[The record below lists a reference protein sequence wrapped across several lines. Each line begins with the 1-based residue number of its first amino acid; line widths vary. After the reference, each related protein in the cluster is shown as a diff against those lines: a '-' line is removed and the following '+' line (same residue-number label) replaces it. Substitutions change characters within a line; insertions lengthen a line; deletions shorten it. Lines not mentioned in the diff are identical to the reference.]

1 MGRNRGDFK
10 ELELSY
16 MASYFEDRRSKA
28 AIWCL
33 RLSLFLIPFFVLV
46 ILLYR
51 FAKIDTVQ
59 MFILITF
66 GLLIALLSLV
76 FAFKAISELWTK
88 GYRGGSQVVRG
99 MIITLLVLLPFG
111 YQAFLALQYPLA
123 NDVSTDMLNPPG
135 YINAINLR
143 ASKADKGMNPIIEY
157 DEEYSKTMI
166 LAYPRLQSRRYPA
179 GSERVLEA
187 VRTII
192 DDNEWLLT
200 GSLGIPELKNN
211 SETENTS
218 ELADNNTGASDQEEP
233 LEDNFETPDDIF
245 IEVLER
251 TFIFGFEND
260 IIIRIVSEDRNT
272 LVDVR
277 SSARWG
283 KHDFG
288 YNAKLIESLLQQ
300 LDASLL
306 GIAGEG

>member
-1 MGRNRGDFK
+1 MVA
-10 ELELSY
+10 Y
-16 MASYFEDRRSKA
+16 IEDRRSKA

-33 RLSLFLIPFFVLV
+33 RLAVFLIPFFAIV

-59 MFILITF
+59 MFILIAF

-76 FAFKAISELWTK
+76 FAFKAITELWTK

-111 YQAFLALQYPLA
+111 YQAFLALQFPLA
-123 NDVSTDMLNPPG
+123 NDVSTDMLNPPE
-135 YINAINLR
+135 YVNAIELR
-143 ASKADKGMNPIIEY
+143 ESNAEKGMNPVIEY
-157 DEEYSKTMI
+157 DEEYSKKMI
-166 LAYPRLQSRRYPA
+166 LAYPKLQSRRYPA
-179 GSERVLEA
+179 GPERVLEA
-187 VRTII
+187 VRLII

-200 GSLGIPELKNN
+200 GSQGIPELKNN
-211 SETENTS
+211 SETENTT
-218 ELADNNTGASDQEEP
+218 ELADNATNNSEIEEQ
-233 LEDNFETPDDIF
+233 LEDNIGTPDDIF

-251 TFIFGFEND
+251 TLIFGFEND
-260 IIIRIVSEDRNT
+260 VVIRIVSEDRNT

-283 KHDFG
+283 EHDFG
-288 YNAKLIESLLQQ
+288 YNAKLIEGFLQQ
-300 LDASLL
+300 LDAALL

>member
-1 MGRNRGDFK
+1 MD
-10 ELELSY
+10 
-16 MASYFEDRRSKA
+16 SYFEERRSKA

-33 RLSLFLIPFFVLV
+33 RLAVFLVPFFVLV

-51 FAKIDTVQ
+51 FAKIDAVQ
-59 MFILITF
+59 MFILIAF

-123 NDVSTDMLNPPG
+123 NDVSTDMLTPPE
-135 YINAINLR
+135 YINAIAVR
-143 ASKADKGMNPIIEY
+143 ASKADKGMNPVIEY
-157 DEEYSKTMI
+157 DEEYSKKMI
-166 LAYPRLQSRRYPA
+166 LAYPKLQSRRYPA
-179 GSERVLEA
+179 GPERVLEA
-187 VRTII
+187 VSTII

-200 GSLGIPELKNN
+200 GSQGIPELKNN
-211 SETENTS
+211 ADTENTT
-218 ELADNNTGASDQEEP
+218 ELADNNANTETGEEQI
-233 LEDNFETPDDIF
+233 EENIDSPDDIY

-251 TFIFGFEND
+251 TFVFGFEND
-260 IIIRIVSEDRNT
+260 VVIRIVSEDRNT

-288 YNAKLIESLLQQ
+288 YNAKLIDGFLQQ
-300 LDASLL
+300 LDAALL

>member
-1 MGRNRGDFK
+1 MVAY
-10 ELELSY
+10 LE
-16 MASYFEDRRSKA
+16 ERRSKA

-33 RLSLFLIPFFVLV
+33 RLAVFLIPFFALV

-59 MFILITF
+59 MFILIAF

-76 FAFKAISELWTK
+76 FAFKAISELWTR

-99 MIITLLVLLPFG
+99 MIITLLVLMPFG
-111 YQAFLALQYPLA
+111 YMAFLALQFPLA
-123 NDVSTDMLNPPG
+123 NDVSTDMLNPPE
-135 YINAINLR
+135 YINAIELR
-143 ASKADKGMNPIIEY
+143 ASNADKGMNPVIEY
-157 DEEYSKTMI
+157 NDDYAKKMI

-179 GSERVLEA
+179 GPERVLEA
-187 VRTII
+187 VRIII

-200 GSLGIPELKNN
+200 GSQGIPELKSN
-211 SETENTS
+211 SETENTT
-218 ELADNNTGASDQEEP
+218 ELADNNTETDEDEP
-233 LEDNFETPDDIF
+233 LEDNIETPDDIY

-251 TFIFGFEND
+251 TLIFGFEND
-260 IIIRIVSEDRNT
+260 IVIRIVSEDRNT

-288 YNAKLIESLLQQ
+288 YNAKLIEGFLQQ
-300 LDASLL
+300 LDAALL

>member
-1 MGRNRGDFK
+1 
-10 ELELSY
+10 
-16 MASYFEDRRSKA
+16 MAGYFEERRSKA

-33 RLSLFLIPFFVLV
+33 RLSLFLVPFFVLV

-59 MFILITF
+59 MLILISF

-111 YQAFLALQYPLA
+111 YQAFLAIQFPLA
-123 NDVSTDMLNPPG
+123 NDVSTDMLNPPE
-135 YINAINLR
+135 YINAVNLR
-143 ASKADKGMNPIIEY
+143 FNNADKGMNPVIEY
-157 DEEYSKTMI
+157 DEEYAKKMI

-179 GSERVLEA
+179 GPERVLDA

-200 GSLGIPELKNN
+200 GSQGIPELKSN
-211 SETENTS
+211 SETENTT
-218 ELADNNTGASDQEEP
+218 ELADNNTENSNQEEQ

-245 IEVLER
+245 IEALER
-251 TFIFGFEND
+251 TLIFGFEND
-260 IIIRIVSEDRNT
+260 IVIRIVSEDRNT

-288 YNAKLIESLLQQ
+288 YNAKLIENFLQQ
-300 LDASLL
+300 LDAALL

>member
-1 MGRNRGDFK
+1 MVAY
-10 ELELSY
+10 LE
-16 MASYFEDRRSKA
+16 ERRSKA

-33 RLSLFLIPFFVLV
+33 RLAVFLIPFFALV

-59 MFILITF
+59 MFILIAF

-76 FAFKAISELWTK
+76 FAFKAISELWTR

-99 MIITLLVLLPFG
+99 MIITLLVLMPFG
-111 YQAFLALQYPLA
+111 YMAFLALQFPLA
-123 NDVSTDMLNPPG
+123 NDVSTDMLNPPE
-135 YINAINLR
+135 YINAIELR
-143 ASKADKGMNPIIEY
+143 ASNADKGMNPVIEY
-157 DEEYSKTMI
+157 NDDYAKKMI

-179 GSERVLEA
+179 GPERVLEA
-187 VRTII
+187 VRIII

-200 GSLGIPELKNN
+200 GSQGIPELKSN
-211 SETENTS
+211 SETENTT
-218 ELADNNTGASDQEEP
+218 ELADNNTETDEDEP
-233 LEDNFETPDDIF
+233 LEDNIETPDDIY

-251 TFIFGFEND
+251 TLIFGFEND
-260 IIIRIVSEDRNT
+260 IVIRIVSEDRNT

-288 YNAKLIESLLQQ
+288 YNAKLIEGFLQQ
-300 LDASLL
+300 LDTALL

>member
-1 MGRNRGDFK
+1 MVAY
-10 ELELSY
+10 LE
-16 MASYFEDRRSKA
+16 ERRSKA

-33 RLSLFLIPFFVLV
+33 RLAVFLIPFFALV

-59 MFILITF
+59 MFILIAF

-76 FAFKAISELWTK
+76 FAFKAISELWTR

-99 MIITLLVLLPFG
+99 MIITLLVLMPFG
-111 YQAFLALQYPLA
+111 YMAFLALQFPLA
-123 NDVSTDMLNPPG
+123 NDVSTDMLNPPE
-135 YINAINLR
+135 YINAIELR
-143 ASKADKGMNPIIEY
+143 ASNADKGMNPVIEY
-157 DEEYSKTMI
+157 NDDYAKQMI

-179 GSERVLEA
+179 GPERVLEA
-187 VRTII
+187 VRIII

-200 GSLGIPELKNN
+200 GSQGIPELKSN
-211 SETENTS
+211 SETENTT
-218 ELADNNTGASDQEEP
+218 ELADNNTETDEDEP
-233 LEDNFETPDDIF
+233 LEDNIETPDDIY

-251 TFIFGFEND
+251 TLIFGFEND
-260 IIIRIVSEDRNT
+260 IVIRIVSEDRNT

-288 YNAKLIESLLQQ
+288 YNAKLIEGFLQQ
-300 LDASLL
+300 LDAALL

>member
-1 MGRNRGDFK
+1 
-10 ELELSY
+10 
-16 MASYFEDRRSKA
+16 MASYIEERRSKA

-33 RLSLFLIPFFVLV
+33 RLAVFLVPFFILV

-51 FAKIDTVQ
+51 FAKIDAVQ
-59 MFILITF
+59 MFILIAF

-99 MIITLLVLLPFG
+99 MIITLLVLMPFG

-123 NDVSTDMLNPPG
+123 NDVSTDMLTPPD
-135 YINAINLR
+135 YINAIGVRSSN
-143 ASKADKGMNPIIEY
+143 ADKGMNPVIEY
-157 DEEYSKTMI
+157 DEEYSKKMI
-166 LAYPRLQSRRYPA
+166 LAYPKLQSRRYPA
-179 GSERVLEA
+179 GPERVLEA

-192 DDNEWLLT
+192 DENEWLLT
-200 GSLGIPELKNN
+200 GSQGIPELKNN
-211 SETENTS
+211 AESENTT
-218 ELADNNTGASDQEEP
+218 ELADNNTETQAGEEQI
-233 LEDNFETPDDIF
+233 EENIETPDDIY

-251 TFIFGFEND
+251 TFVFGFEND
-260 IIIRIVSEDRNT
+260 VIIRIVSEDRNT

-288 YNAKLIESLLQQ
+288 YNAKLIESFLQQ
-300 LDASLL
+300 LDAALL

>member
-1 MGRNRGDFK
+1 
-10 ELELSY
+10 
-16 MASYFEDRRSKA
+16 MAGYFEERRSKA

-51 FAKIDTVQ
+51 FAKIDTIQ
-59 MFILITF
+59 MLILVAF
-66 GLLIALLSLV
+66 GLLIALLSLI

-99 MIITLLVLLPFG
+99 MMITLLVLLPFG
-111 YQAFLALQYPLA
+111 YQAFLAIQFPLA
-123 NDVSTDMLNPPG
+123 NDVSTDMLDPPE

-143 ASKADKGMNPIIEY
+143 ASNEDKGMNPVIEY
-157 DEEYSKTMI
+157 DEAYAKKMI

-179 GSERVLEA
+179 GPERVLEA
-187 VRTII
+187 VRLII

-200 GSLGIPELKNN
+200 GSLGIPELKSN
-211 SETENTS
+211 SETENTT
-218 ELADNNTGASDQEEP
+218 ELVDNDTQDEQ
-233 LEDNFETPDDIF
+233 LEDIVETPDDIY
-245 IEVLER
+245 IEALER
-251 TFIFGFEND
+251 TLVFGFEND
-260 IIIRIVSEDRNT
+260 IVIRIVSEDRNT

-288 YNAKLIESLLQQ
+288 YNAKLIEGFLQQ
-300 LDASLL
+300 LDAALL

>member
-1 MGRNRGDFK
+1 
-10 ELELSY
+10 
-16 MASYFEDRRSKA
+16 MASYIEERRSKA

-33 RLSLFLIPFFVLV
+33 RLAVFLVPFFILV

-51 FAKIDTVQ
+51 FAKIDAVQ
-59 MFILITF
+59 MFILIAF

-99 MIITLLVLLPFG
+99 MIITLLVLMPFG

-123 NDVSTDMLNPPG
+123 NDVSTDMLTPPE
-135 YINAINLR
+135 YINAIAVRSSN
-143 ASKADKGMNPIIEY
+143 ADKGMNPVIEY
-157 DEEYSKTMI
+157 DEEYSKKMI
-166 LAYPRLQSRRYPA
+166 LAYPKLQSRRYPA
-179 GSERVLEA
+179 GPERVLEA
-187 VRTII
+187 VRTIV

-200 GSLGIPELKNN
+200 GSQGIPELKNN
-211 SETENTS
+211 AESENTT
-218 ELADNNTGASDQEEP
+218 ELADNNTETPTGEEQI
-233 LEDNFETPDDIF
+233 EENIETPDDIY

-251 TFIFGFEND
+251 TFVFGFEND
-260 IIIRIVSEDRNT
+260 VVIRIVSEDRNT

-288 YNAKLIESLLQQ
+288 YNAKLIESFLQQ
-300 LDASLL
+300 LDGALL

>member
-1 MGRNRGDFK
+1 
-10 ELELSY
+10 
-16 MASYFEDRRSKA
+16 MASYIEERRSKA

-33 RLSLFLIPFFVLV
+33 RLAVFLVPFFILV

-51 FAKIDTVQ
+51 FAKIDAVQ
-59 MFILITF
+59 MFILIAF

-99 MIITLLVLLPFG
+99 MIITLLVLMPFG

-123 NDVSTDMLNPPG
+123 NDVSTDMLTPPE
-135 YINAINLR
+135 YINAIAVRSSN
-143 ASKADKGMNPIIEY
+143 ADKGMNPVIEY
-157 DEEYSKTMI
+157 DEEYSKKMI
-166 LAYPRLQSRRYPA
+166 LAYPKLQSRRYPA
-179 GSERVLEA
+179 GPERVLEA
-187 VRTII
+187 VRAIV

-200 GSLGIPELKNN
+200 GSQGIPELKNN
-211 SETENTS
+211 AESENTT
-218 ELADNNTGASDQEEP
+218 ELADNNTETQTGEEQI
-233 LEDNFETPDDIF
+233 EENIETPDDIY

-251 TFIFGFEND
+251 TFVFGFEND
-260 IIIRIVSEDRNT
+260 VVIRIVSEDRNT

-288 YNAKLIESLLQQ
+288 YNAKLIESFLQQ
-300 LDASLL
+300 LDAALL

>member
-1 MGRNRGDFK
+1 MVAY
-10 ELELSY
+10 LE
-16 MASYFEDRRSKA
+16 ERRSKA

-33 RLSLFLIPFFVLV
+33 RLAVFLIPFFALV

-59 MFILITF
+59 MFILIAF
-66 GLLIALLSLV
+66 GVLIALLSLV

-99 MIITLLVLLPFG
+99 MIITLLVLMPFG
-111 YQAFLALQYPLA
+111 YMAFLALQFPLA
-123 NDVSTDMLNPPG
+123 NDVSTDMINPPE
-135 YINAINLR
+135 YINAIELR
-143 ASKADKGMNPIIEY
+143 ASNADKGMNPVIVY
-157 DEEYSKTMI
+157 NDEYSKQII

-179 GSERVLEA
+179 GPERVLEA
-187 VRTII
+187 ARIII

-200 GSLGIPELKNN
+200 GSQGIPELKSN
-211 SETENTS
+211 SETENTT
-218 ELADNNTGASDQEEP
+218 ELADNNTETDEEEA
-233 LEDNFETPDDIF
+233 LEDNIETPDDIY

-251 TFIFGFEND
+251 TLVFGFEND
-260 IIIRIVSEDRNT
+260 IVIRIISEDRNT

-288 YNAKLIESLLQQ
+288 YNAKLIESFLQQ
-300 LDASLL
+300 LDAALL